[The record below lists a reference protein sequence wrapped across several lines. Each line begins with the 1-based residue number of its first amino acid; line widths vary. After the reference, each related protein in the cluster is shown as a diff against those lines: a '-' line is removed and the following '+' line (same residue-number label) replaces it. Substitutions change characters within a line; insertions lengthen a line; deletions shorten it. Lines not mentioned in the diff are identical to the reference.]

1 MKKARIIVLTIA
13 LIAGGI
19 AAYLASSGETARSAL
34 IRLAT
39 FAALAYLS
47 RMPKILFEPCIP
59 TRGTAGTV
67 RRRSTAVYYTI
78 RLQEVAR

>member
-1 MKKARIIVLTIA
+1 MPKLQGRAEKAATGPSGV
-13 LIAGGI
+13 
-19 AAYLASSGETARSAL
+19 AATTSRGRSASGETARSAL

-59 TRGTAGTV
+59 ARGTAGTV
-67 RRRSTAVYYTI
+67 
-78 RLQEVAR
+78 